1 MKADASRRLGLCVC
15 CRDAYTKTPGSLMS
29 QAFTPTSQV
38 NAPARTMS
46 GRDIQTLF
54 LASLGGA
61 LEFYDFVVFVFFVL
75 PLSHLF
81 FPPDMAPWL
90 AKLQVYGIFA
100 AGYLARPLGG
110 IVMAHFGDRQG
121 RKRMFTLSVFLMAL
135 PTLAIGLLPTY
146 AVVGVLA
153 PLLLLLMRVVQGVAI
168 GGEVPG
174 AWVFVAEH
182 APPGRVGFACA
193 CLTSGLTVGIL
204 IGSLTAAWINH
215 HLLPDEVLRWGW
227 RLPFL
232 LGGVFGFVAV
242 WLRRWLSE
250 TPVFAEL
257 RERKALSRELPLR
270 IVLAA
275 HRSSVVLSM
284 AVTWTLTAAIL
295 VLILMLPSL
304 AQKSFG
310 IAPDLAFLGNSI
322 AAFCLG
328 VGCIAYGWLAD
339 RIGAPRALLFGSLAL
354 LAVTYVLFADLAAGG
369 AHFLA
374 LYALTGF
381 LVGAV
386 GVVPTVMVAVFP
398 APVRYSGISFAY
410 NVAYAVFGA
419 STATLI
425 GYLAERAGRMAPA
438 HYVALT
444 AVVSVV
450 AAWWLMASRRADGQV
465 RENLG
470 SA

>member
-1 MKADASRRLGLCVC
+1 
-15 CRDAYTKTPGSLMS
+15 MS
-29 QAFTPTSQV
+29 QVFTPVSPSASV
-38 NAPARTMS
+38 GRTLGGS
-46 GRDIQTLF
+46 DIKTLV

-61 LEFYDFVVFVFFVL
+61 LEFYDFVVFVFFAL
-75 PLSHLF
+75 PLSQLF
-81 FPPDMAPWL
+81 FPHDTAPWL
-90 AKLQVYGIFA
+90 ARLQVYGIFA

-135 PTLAIGLLPTY
+135 PTLAIGLLPVY
-146 AVVGVLA
+146 ASVGVLA
-153 PLLLLLMRVVQGVAI
+153 PLLLLLMRVVQGIAI

-182 APPGRVGFACA
+182 APTGRVGFACA

-215 HLLPDEVLRWGW
+215 HLSPEDVLGWGW

-270 IVLAA
+270 KVLAS
-275 HRSSVVLSM
+275 HRGAVVLSM
-284 AVTWTLTAAIL
+284 AVTWMLTAAIL
-295 VLILMLPSL
+295 VLILLLPSL

-310 IAPDLAFLGNSI
+310 IAPDTAFLGNSL
-322 AAFCLG
+322 AALGLCFGCL
-328 VGCIAYGWLAD
+328 AYGWLVD
-339 RIGAPRALLFGSLAL
+339 RIGSARALLIGSLAL
-354 LAVTYVLFADLAAGG
+354 IAATYALFIDLAAGG
-369 AHFLA
+369 AHFLS

-386 GVVPTVMVAVFP
+386 GVVPTVMVAAFP
-398 APVRYSGISFAY
+398 APIRYSGISFAY

-425 GYLAERAGRMAPA
+425 GYLAERAGPMAPA
-438 HYVALT
+438 HYVAMT
-444 AVVSVV
+444 AAVSVV
-450 AAWWLMASRRADGQV
+450 VALWLMRVQPATD
-465 RENLG
+465 LG
-470 SA
+470 IER

>member
-1 MKADASRRLGLCVC
+1 MSQVITSAPPAIS
-15 CRDAYTKTPGSLMS
+15 TGSL
-29 QAFTPTSQV
+29 A
-38 NAPARTMS
+38 
-46 GRDIQTLF
+46 GRDIQTLL

-61 LEFYDFVVFVFFVL
+61 LEFYDFVVFVFFAL

-81 FPPDMAPWL
+81 FPPGTAPWL
-90 AKLQVYGIFA
+90 AQLQVYGIFA

-121 RKRMFTLSVFLMAL
+121 RKRMFTLSVFLMAV
-135 PTLAIGLLPTY
+135 PTLAIGLLPVY
-146 AVVGVLA
+146 ASVGALA

-182 APPGRVGFACA
+182 APRGRVGFACA
-193 CLTSGLTVGIL
+193 CLTSGLTAGIL

-215 HLLPDEVLRWGW
+215 HFTQEQVLAWGW
-227 RLPFL
+227 RLPFW
-232 LGGVFGFVAV
+232 LGGVFGFIAV

-250 TPVFAEL
+250 TPVFAAL

-270 IVLAA
+270 SVLAE
-275 HRSSVVLSM
+275 HGRSVTLSM
-284 AVTWTLTAAIL
+284 AVTWMLTAAIL
-295 VLILMLPSL
+295 VLILMLPNL

-310 IAPDLAFLGNSI
+310 IAPDVAFFGNSL

-328 VGCIAYGWLAD
+328 LGCIAYGWLTD
-339 RIGAPRALLFGSLAL
+339 RIGSARALLLGSLAL
-354 LAVTYVLFADLAAGG
+354 VGVTYALFADMAAGG
-369 AHFLA
+369 MHFLA

-381 LVGAV
+381 LVGVV
-386 GVVPTVMVAVFP
+386 GVVPTVMVAAFP
-398 APVRYSGISFAY
+398 APIRYSGISFAY

-444 AVVSVV
+444 AAVSVV
-450 AAWWLMASRRADGQV
+450 AALWLMGTRRAQSDA
-465 RENLG
+465 LMD
-470 SA
+470 

>member
-1 MKADASRRLGLCVC
+1 MAQVLSSTASMSPGRALG
-15 CRDAYTKTPGSLMS
+15 
-29 QAFTPTSQV
+29 
-38 NAPARTMS
+38 
-46 GRDIQTLF
+46 GRDIQTLL

-61 LEFYDFVVFVFFVL
+61 LEFYDFVVFVFFAL

-81 FPPDMAPWL
+81 FPPNTAPWL
-90 AKLQVYGIFA
+90 AQLQVYGIFA

-135 PTLAIGLLPTY
+135 PTLAIGLLPVY
-146 AVVGVLA
+146 AQAGVLA

-215 HLLPDEVLRWGW
+215 HLSPEDVLRWGW
-227 RLPFL
+227 RAPFL
-232 LGGVFGFVAV
+232 LGGAFGFVAV

-270 IVLAA
+270 TVLAG
-275 HRSSVVLSM
+275 HGGGVLLSM
-284 AVTWTLTAAIL
+284 AVTWMLTAAIL
-295 VLILMLPSL
+295 VLILMLPNL

-310 IAPDLAFLGNSI
+310 IAADRAFLGNSL

-328 VGCIAYGWLAD
+328 LGCLAYGWLTD
-339 RIGAPRALLFGSLAL
+339 RIGAARALLLGSVAL
-354 LAVTYVLFADLAAGG
+354 VAVTYALFRDMAAGG

-381 LVGAV
+381 LVGTV
-386 GVVPTVMVAVFP
+386 GVVPTVMVGAFP
-398 APVRYSGISFAY
+398 AAIRYSGLSFAY

-419 STATLI
+419 TTATLI
-425 GYLAERAGRMAPA
+425 GYLAERVGAMAPA
-438 HYVALT
+438 HYVAIT

-450 AAWWLMASRRADGQV
+450 AASWLMVSRKAPQTV
-465 RENLG
+465 
-470 SA
+470 A

>member
-1 MKADASRRLGLCVC
+1 
-15 CRDAYTKTPGSLMS
+15 MS
-29 QAFTPTSQV
+29 QAFTPTSQTS
-38 NAPARTMS
+38 APGRSMS

-61 LEFYDFVVFVFFVL
+61 LEFYDFVVFVFFAL

-81 FPPDMAPWL
+81 FPPGMPPWL
-90 AKLQVYGIFA
+90 AQLQTYAIFA

-135 PTLAIGLLPTY
+135 PTLAIGLLPVY
-146 AVVGVLA
+146 ASIGVMA
-153 PLLLLLMRVVQGVAI
+153 PLLLLLMRVIQGVAI

-182 APPGRVGFACA
+182 ARQGRVGFACA

-204 IGSLTAAWINH
+204 IGSLTAAWISH
-215 HLLPDEVLRWGW
+215 HFSPDDVLRWGW

-232 LGGVFGFVAV
+232 LGGVFGFIAV

-257 RERKALSRELPLR
+257 RARKALSEELPLR
-270 IVLAA
+270 TVLAG
-275 HRSSVVLSM
+275 HGGSVVLSM
-284 AVTWTLTAAIL
+284 AVTWMLTAAIV
-295 VLILMLPSL
+295 VLILMLPTL
-304 AQKSFG
+304 AQKTFG
-310 IAPDLAFLGNSI
+310 IAPDAAFLGNSI

-328 VGCIAYGWLAD
+328 VGCLAFGWLVD
-339 RIGAPRALLFGSLAL
+339 RIGAPLSLLLGSITLVAC
-354 LAVTYVLFADLAAGG
+354 TYVLFGDLAAGG
-369 AHFLA
+369 AHFLP

-381 LVGAV
+381 LVGTV
-386 GVVPTVMVAVFP
+386 GVVPAIMVAAFP
-398 APVRYSGISFAY
+398 ASIRYSGVSFAY

-419 STATLI
+419 STAPLI
-425 GYLAERAGRMAPA
+425 QYLGSRVGHFMPA

-444 AVVSVV
+444 AVVSV
-450 AAWWLMASRRADGQV
+450 AAALWLLATGKGKSQPMD
-465 RENLG
+465 
-470 SA
+470 